1 MSLAPR
7 SSSQYLSSRKNNF
20 MQNKLSSFLLFS
32 FLLLFPLLPFSR
44 IDSSRRRKTRGKSGK
59 TESFA
64 EMDIRPFRIRGSF
77 ISMYSEPTSDKD
89 DERSLPRGTDR
100 IINFSES
107 KVHRISPFPLS
118 SSKSILLLLLL
129 LEDRFTRFPRVLENA
144 VIFKGEGDRMRLGA
158 AVFYRET
165 RHA

>member
-1 MSLAPR
+1 
-7 SSSQYLSSRKNNF
+7 
-20 MQNKLSSFLLFS
+20 MQNKLSSFLFFS

-118 SSKSILLLLLL
+118 SSKSILLL
-129 LEDRFTRFPRVLENA
+129 EDRFTRFPRVLENA

>member
-7 SSSQYLSSRKNNF
+7 NSSQYLSSRKNNF

-118 SSKSILLLLLL
+118 SSKSILLL
-129 LEDRFTRFPRVLENA
+129 EDRFTRFPRVLENA

-165 RHA
+165 GHA

>member
-7 SSSQYLSSRKNNF
+7 NSSQYLSSRKNNF
-20 MQNKLSSFLLFS
+20 MQNKLSSFLRVL

-129 LEDRFTRFPRVLENA
+129 EDRFTRFPRVLENA